1 MSKIEAFNWKK
12 LLRPLAACA
21 LAFVAAVLICPLFGR
36 ATLNWRDVF
45 FGPPDNMSR
54 DIFFHARWPRVW
66 TAALA
71 GGGLALAGVAFQ
83 ALLRNPL
90 ASPFT
95 LGISAGASLGVIVA
109 LHLGWTVLGGGISAL
124 PLAAFAG
131 CLLTAALVAFV
142 AGARR
147 QWQTG
152 TLLLAGVIIHFFFS
166 GIIMLLQ
173 MRGRD
178 VDVLVAMRWTMG
190 NLTVVDFS
198 PVTQVLVVALPAVVV
213 LWALARPLNLLA
225 AGDESAQ
232 SRGVNTRLVKRLVFI
247 AASLLAAAIVSVVG
261 PIGFVGIIVPHAVR
275 MLFGAD
281 HRVVIPCSLLAG
293 GAFLVV
299 CDTVGNS
306 VFPPPD
312 IPVGVITAIVG
323 GPFFVWLLRSG
334 GKRMF

>member
-1 MSKIEAFNWKK
+1 M
-12 LLRPLAACA
+12 LPLGACA
-21 LAFVAAVLICPLFGR
+21 LALASAVVICPLFGR
-36 ATLNWRDVF
+36 EALNWRDVF
-45 FGPPDNMSR
+45 FGASDNMSR

-66 TAALA
+66 TAVLA

-109 LHLGWTVLGGGISAL
+109 LHLGWTTLFGGISAL
-124 PLAAFAG
+124 PLAAFVGCMATAG
-131 CLLTAALVAFV
+131 LAAFV
-142 AGARR
+142 AGTRR
-147 QWQTG
+147 DWQTS

-190 NLTVVDFS
+190 NLSVVDFS
-198 PVTQVLVVALPAVVV
+198 PVTQVLGVALPAMML

-225 AGDESAQ
+225 AGDEAAQ
-232 SRGVNTRLVKRLVFI
+232 SRGVNTQLVKRLVFI

-275 MLFGAD
+275 MIFGAD
-281 HRVVIPCSLLAG
+281 HRVVIPCSILTG

-323 GPFFVWLLRSG
+323 GPFFVWLLRRG
-334 GKRMF
+334 GRAMF